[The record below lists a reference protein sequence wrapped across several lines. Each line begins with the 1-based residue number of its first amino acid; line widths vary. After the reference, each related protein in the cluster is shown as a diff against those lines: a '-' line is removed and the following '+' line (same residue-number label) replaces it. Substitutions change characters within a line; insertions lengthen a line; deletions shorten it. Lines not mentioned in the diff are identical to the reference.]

1 MYQLRMTRAA
11 TSIAP
16 RSGATRISSSKIM
29 LARCGSVVQGSAE
42 EEEDKAIV
50 LVRFMVRPSML
61 VRPASLPF
69 PSFPSG
75 WP

>member
-1 MYQLRMTRAA
+1 MTRAA

-29 LARCGSVVQGSAE
+29 QQLARCGSVVQGSAE

>member
-1 MYQLRMTRAA
+1 M
-11 TSIAP
+11 
-16 RSGATRISSSKIM
+16 
-29 LARCGSVVQGSAE
+29 QGSAE